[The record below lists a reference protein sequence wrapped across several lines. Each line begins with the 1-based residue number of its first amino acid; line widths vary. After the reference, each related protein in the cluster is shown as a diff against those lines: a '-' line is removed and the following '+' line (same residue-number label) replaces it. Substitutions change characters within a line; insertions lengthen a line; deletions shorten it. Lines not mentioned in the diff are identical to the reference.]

1 MLSLENTQEEL
12 LREFHRDTLRW
23 KSMIG
28 YKENEI
34 IFIKRLLNSNA
45 FKETT
50 PNLFEKLQHFKHEIE
65 TKTREVKNL
74 KKEINA
80 YEDKLNGILECQD
93 IACDTYYLENHKD
106 LKNRFEEFYTDF
118 NEYKT
123 KVFNYTGRIL

>member
-12 LREFHRDTLRW
+12 LKEFHHDILRW
-23 KSMIG
+23 KSIIG

-34 IFIKRLLNSNA
+34 QFINRLLNSNA

-50 PNLFEKLQHFKHEIE
+50 PSLFEKLQHFKHEIK

-74 KKEINA
+74 KKEINE
-80 YEDKLNGILECQD
+80 YEDKLKGILECQD
-93 IACDTYYLENHKD
+93 ISCDTYFLDNHKA
-106 LKNRFEEFYTDF
+106 LKDRFEEFYINF

-123 KVFNYTGRIL
+123 KVFNYTGGIL

>member
-12 LREFHRDTLRW
+12 LKEFHHDTLRW
-23 KSMIG
+23 KSIIG

-34 IFIKRLLNSNA
+34 QFINRLLNSNA

-50 PNLFEKLQHFKHEIE
+50 PSLFEKLQHFKHEIK

-74 KKEINA
+74 KKEINE
-80 YEDKLNGILECQD
+80 YEDKLKGILECQD
-93 IACDTYYLENHKD
+93 ISCDTYFLDNHKA
-106 LKNRFEEFYTDF
+106 LKDRFEEFYINF

-123 KVFNYTGRIL
+123 KVFNYTGGIL